1 MLQEKLNQG
10 REKYKKAAL
19 LMSEF
24 LYDII
29 TDRNNILTDASSIVP
44 SMEEISVN
52 LEKVRETPLEELDD
66 EDKR

>member
-24 LYDII
+24 LYDILS
-29 TDRNNILTDASSIVP
+29 DRNNILTDASSIVP

-52 LEKVRETPLEELDD
+52 LDKVRETPLEELDD